1 MQFLDF
7 ILAALET
14 VQMLHFPGVYL
25 ESMIHL
31 LILFLIVFLWHRIS
45 EENLTDIICKE
56 AFFFKVTNISFSLLE
71 HPDAPTCKPN
81 QTRIYGVAKLEKV
94 NISCEVEANPAD
106 VVFKWS
112 FNNSQESV
120 DVLPNHITK
129 SGTSSI
135 VSHVPATDMDY
146 GTLLCS
152 ASNKVGQ
159 QRTPCMY
166 HIVAAG
172 EKFVYDSPV

>member
-1 MQFLDF
+1 MSSYN
-7 ILAALET
+7 I
-14 VQMLHFPGVYL
+14 
-25 ESMIHL
+25 
-31 LILFLIVFLWHRIS
+31 IS
-45 EENLTDIICKE
+45 EENLIVLFIILSVKKP
-56 AFFFKVTNISFSLLE
+56 FLNVTNISFLLLKYA
-71 HPDAPTCKPN
+71 DAPTCKPN

-94 NISCEVEANPAD
+94 NITCEVEANPAD

-172 EKFVYDSPV
+172 EKFVYERLQCKFMKL